1 MIMHDAIEKQL
12 IEIRTTAGGLVA
24 PLVRGALII
33 AVGFIVLQLARCD
46 ASRER
51 DAFWRK
57 QIKEQSRHVT
67 DIIKEAG
74 RTLPAADRQRLE
86 ELEKQNDE
94 QKNELE
100 ELRRQRASSPL
111 SDPCSRCLIPAER
124 LRVK

>member
-1 MIMHDAIEKQL
+1 MNETLERQL
-12 IEIRTTAGGLVA
+12 IEIRTAGAGLVG
-24 PLVRGALII
+24 PALRVIVI
-33 AVGFIVLQLARCD
+33 VALGFIVLQLARCD
-46 ASRER
+46 ARSER

-67 DIIKEAG
+67 DIIEAAG

-86 ELEKQNDE
+86 ELERQNDE
-94 QKNELE
+94 QKNEIE
-100 ELRRQRASSPL
+100 DLRRQRASSPL

>member
-1 MIMHDAIEKQL
+1 MKETLARQL
-12 IEIRTTAGGLVA
+12 IEIRTTAGGLVG
-24 PLVRGALII
+24 PLVRGVLII
-33 AVGFIVLQLARCD
+33 ALGFIVLQLARCD
-46 ASRER
+46 AAKER
-51 DAFWRK
+51 DEYWRK

-67 DIIKEAG
+67 DIIEQAG

-100 ELRRQRASSPL
+100 DLRRQRASSPL